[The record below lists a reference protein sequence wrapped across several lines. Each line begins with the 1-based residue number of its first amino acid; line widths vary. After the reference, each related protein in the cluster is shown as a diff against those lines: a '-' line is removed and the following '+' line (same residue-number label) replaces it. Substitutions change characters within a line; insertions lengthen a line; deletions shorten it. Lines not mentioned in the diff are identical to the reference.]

1 MTDKR
6 ANRHTYRNEERQRGK
21 HTKGYIYNVPQWQ
34 TEKKTL
40 LNQRKKI

>member
-1 MTDKR
+1 MTDKHT
-6 ANRHTYRNEERQRGK
+6 NRHTYRNEERQRGK
-21 HTKGYIYNVPQWQ
+21 HPKGYIYNVIIWQ